1 MARFEIPLYDRTEEI
16 ELPDAWQVNYAAI
29 ANAPTLGA
37 DGMRNAL
44 ANPIGAERLA
54 SLARGKGNIVVVV
67 DDNTRPTPAWQFLP
81 HVVEELHAGGVE
93 DHQITILAGLA
104 LHRPMTLPEFRRK
117 VGQAVV
123 DTYQCINP
131 SPWEDLVY
139 LGDTKAGIPVKMN
152 SDYVNADLRISC
164 GGIIPHPTAGYGGGA
179 KLTMPG
185 VSSYETITAHHLSDQ
200 FDDNAERGI
209 VDGNAHRE
217 EIENIAAFCPP
228 DFVVN
233 PVLNRKMQVAGLFC
247 GHYVRAHRAGVELAR
262 RLYAVEAPPNAD
274 MTVISAAPQDSEMMQ
289 ALKALADGFGAIH
302 SVRSDGVVLCAA
314 DAVEGYGYH
323 QMREHSRR
331 TEGLERRARPG
342 YYLDRQMLCYS
353 PNISP
358 AEFKEEAPEGFE
370 LFRDLGDA
378 VETLESQSKSRSP
391 VVNIFP
397 QGAVSLY
404 STPQV
409 VS

>member
-16 ELPDAWQVNYAAI
+16 ELPDAWQVSYATI
-29 ANAPTLGA
+29 ANAPTLGG
-37 DGMRNAL
+37 DEMRKAL
-44 ANPIGAERLA
+44 ANPTGAERLS
-54 SLARGKGNIVVVV
+54 SLARGKGNVVIVV

-81 HVVEELHAGGVE
+81 HVIEELHAGGVE

-117 VGQAVV
+117 VGQSVV

-139 LGDTKAGIPVKMN
+139 LGDTEAGIPVKMN

-164 GGIIPHPTAGYGGGA
+164 GGIIPHPTAGFGGGA

-185 VSSYETITAHHLSDQ
+185 VSSYETITSHHLSDQ

-209 VDGNAHRE
+209 VDGNAHRQ

-233 PVLNRKMQVAGLFC
+233 PVLNREMNVAGLFC

-262 RLYAVEAPPNAD
+262 KLYAVDAPPNAD
-274 MTVISAAPQDSEMMQ
+274 MAVISAAPQDSEMMQ

-302 SVRSDGVVLCAA
+302 SVRSNGVVLCAA

-331 TEGLERRARPG
+331 TEGPKRRARPR

-353 PNISP
+353 PNMSP
-358 AEFKEEAPEGFE
+358 VEFKEEAPEGFE
-370 LFRDLGDA
+370 LFRDLADA
-378 VETLESQSKSRSP
+378 IEVLESQSNGRSP

-404 STPQV
+404 SAP
-409 VS
+409 

>member
-16 ELPDAWQVNYAAI
+16 ELPDAWQVNYATI
-29 ANAPTLGA
+29 AGAPTLGA
-37 DGMRNAL
+37 DEMRKAL
-44 ANPIGAERLA
+44 ANPIGAERLS
-54 SLARGKGNIVVVV
+54 SLARGKGAVVVVV

-81 HVVEELHAGGVE
+81 YVIEELHAGGVE

-139 LGDTKAGIPVKMN
+139 LGDTEAGIRVKMN
-152 SDYVNADLRISC
+152 SDYVNADLRITC
-164 GGIIPHPTAGYGGGA
+164 GGIIPHPTAGFGGGA

-209 VDGNAHRE
+209 VDGNAHRI

-233 PVLNRKMQVAGLFC
+233 PVLNRDMEAAGLFC
-247 GHYVRAHRAGVELAR
+247 GHYIRAHRAGVELAR
-262 RLYAVEAPPNAD
+262 KLYAVEAPPNAD

-289 ALKALADGFGAIH
+289 ALKSLADGFGVIH

-331 TEGLERRARPG
+331 TEGSKRRARPG
-342 YYLDRQMLCYS
+342 YFLDRLMLCYS

-370 LFRDLGDA
+370 LFRDLAGA
-378 VETLESQSKSRSP
+378 IEALESQSNSRSP

-404 STPQV
+404 SAP
-409 VS
+409 